1 LRYNNFNEEMV
12 IIVKNTANTKL
23 DKIDEKFVEP
33 ERWDYDNLFKTLLY
47 RYFWEALK
55 ILLPVL
61 YEAADRSEAPE
72 FLDKE
77 MQKVTFDLGEG
88 ANRAD
93 LLVRIKLKTRVS
105 ELILVHLEIQ
115 GEGGGELSV
124 RMYRYKQM
132 IYLRY
137 GEEPV
142 GIAVLTAPRPRGEKT
157 SYSWERFGVKVAYE
171 YLNVVVIEL
180 DDAVL
185 LAEDSRIGLVLYA
198 AKCVWQSGD
207 DERKKFQYLRKVTS
221 LWAERGWGR
230 DDKRLILLAIDY
242 LMNLKNEGDVKQY
255 VEHMKTLN
263 MSEED
268 REMYVSMFERVYNAD
283 GHKEGRAEVA
293 NNMLNDGI
301 SVEKIVQY
309 TNLPREEIE
318 TLLSN

>member
-1 LRYNNFNEEMV
+1 MA
-12 IIVKNTANTKL
+12 KKDANAKL
-23 DKIDEKFVEP
+23 DKIIDEKPAEP

-55 ILLPVL
+55 IFLPAL

-88 ANRAD
+88 ANRTD
-93 LLVRIKLKTRVS
+93 LLVRIKLKNGVN
-105 ELILVHLEIQ
+105 ELILVHCEIQ
-115 GEGGGELSV
+115 GEGGGDLSV

-142 GIAVLTAPRPRGEKT
+142 GIAVLTAPRPQGEKA
-157 SYSWERFGVKVAYE
+157 SYSWEKFGARVAYE
-171 YLNVVVIEL
+171 YLNVRVIEL
-180 DDAVL
+180 NDTVL
-185 LAEDSRIGLVLYA
+185 LAKDSRIGLVLYA

-207 DERKKFQYLRKVTS
+207 DEGKKFQYLRKVTS
-221 LWAERGWGR
+221 LWAERGWDR

-242 LMNLKNEGDVKQY
+242 LMHLKDEENVKQY
-255 VEHMKTLN
+255 VEHVKSLN
-263 MSEED
+263 MNEED
-268 REMYVSMFERVYNAD
+268 KEMYVSMFERVY
-283 GHKEGRAEVA
+283 KEEGRTEERAEIA
-293 NNMLNDGI
+293 RNMLND
-301 SVEKIVQY
+301 SLAVEKIVQY

-318 TLLSN
+318 TLNK